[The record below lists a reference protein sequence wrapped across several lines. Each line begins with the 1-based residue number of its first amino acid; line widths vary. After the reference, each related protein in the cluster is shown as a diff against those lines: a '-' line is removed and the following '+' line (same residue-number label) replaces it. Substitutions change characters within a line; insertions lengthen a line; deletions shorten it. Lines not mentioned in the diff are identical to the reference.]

1 MRTYVHATALFCC
14 LLLSLML
21 SRRYHDL
28 AAKDEGRVLYD
39 TFVQRC
45 KVLQW
50 LHALCMTGLNI
61 LHSPKGINVASPPA
75 LCRVHVWLPKLQ
87 LLWKVYYIHDSSS
100 CPNYRSLLL
109 PGPPKCL
116 LGRMVTDKYS
126 AWTPTV
132 PSHMCFTSSVLIEYI
147 NVLY

>member
-1 MRTYVHATALFCC
+1 MYMLLHYFVVSCC
-14 LLLSLML
+14 LSCL

-28 AAKDEGRVLYD
+28 AAKDEGQVLYD

-75 LCRVHVWLPKLQ
+75 LYRVHAWLHKLQ
-87 LLWKVYYIHDSSS
+87 LLWKVYYMTVV
-100 CPNYRSLLL
+100 L
-109 PGPPKCL
+109 PKLQELAAARPSKVFAGTYGNRQVLSMNTNGP
-116 LGRMVTDKYS
+116 
-126 AWTPTV
+126 
-132 PSHMCFTSSVLIEYI
+132 FTHVFYF
-147 NVLY
+147 